1 MGLKAGASKRLLT
14 MRTAMQLEKQSA
26 KKVYLVMGIIVS
38 ILTLIWSVLQL
49 VRVANIQK
57 WNSDTAEL
65 VKDND
70 YIEGRIYD

>member
-1 MGLKAGASKRLLT
+1 
-14 MRTAMQLEKQSA
+14 
-26 KKVYLVMGIIVS
+26 MGIIVS

-70 YIEGRIYD
+70 YIDGRIYD